1 MKKKVKQIV
10 KENPILKRIFR
21 IITGGQKIKNMIH
34 KKTVKGT
41 KNIFDIDKSALLINC
56 SFDIVGNNN
65 EIQVMKGCIL
75 NNVKFYIQGND
86 NLIVLHDDVKYNGTL
101 WTTCNRSCIEIGKNT
116 TTEHNVNMQIAE
128 DDMKI
133 EVGNDC
139 MFSSNISI
147 WTQDWHKIYDEKGQ
161 RINNAK
167 NIKIK
172 NHVWIGYDSKILKG
186 VTIGNNNIIGTD
198 TVVTKSF
205 EEENVVIAGNPGKIV
220 KRGINWNR

>member
-1 MKKKVKQIV
+1 
-10 KENPILKRIFR
+10 
-21 IITGGQKIKNMIH
+21 
-34 KKTVKGT
+34 
-41 KNIFDIDKSALLINC
+41 
-56 SFDIVGNNN
+56 
-65 EIQVMKGCIL
+65 
-75 NNVKFYIQGND
+75 
-86 NLIVLHDDVKYNGTL
+86 
-101 WTTCNRSCIEIGKNT
+101 
-116 TTEHNVNMQIAE
+116 MQISE

-186 VTIGNNNIIGTD
+186 VTIENNNIIGTD

>member
-1 MKKKVKQIV
+1 MIIISLRKKANIFFIKKHISGINN
-10 KENPILKRIFR
+10 KIEYKDAILKNTTFE
-21 IITGGQKIKNMIH
+21 II
-34 KKTVKGT
+34 
-41 KNIFDIDKSALLINC
+41 
-56 SFDIVGNNN
+56 GNNN
-65 EIQVMKGCIL
+65 SIVVMKDCRL
-75 NNVKFYIQGND
+75 ENVTFYIRGND
-86 NLIVLHDDVKYNGTL
+86 NSIILHDHVQYNGTL
-101 WTTCNRSCIEIGKNT
+101 WTVCNNGCIDIGMHT

-147 WTQDWHKIYDEKGQ
+147 WTQDWHKIYDENEE

-167 NIKIK
+167 NVKIK

-186 VTIGNNNIIGTD
+186 VIIGNNNIIGAN
-198 TVVTKSF
+198 TVVTKSY

-220 KRGINWNR
+220 KRGINWKR

>member
-1 MKKKVKQIV
+1 
-10 KENPILKRIFR
+10 
-21 IITGGQKIKNMIH
+21 
-34 KKTVKGT
+34 
-41 KNIFDIDKSALLINC
+41 
-56 SFDIVGNNN
+56 
-65 EIQVMKGCIL
+65 MKGCL
-75 NNVKFYIQGND
+75 LSNVKFYIRGND
-86 NLIVLHDDVKYNGTL
+86 NLIILHDEVKYSGTL
-101 WTTCNRSCIEIGKNT
+101 WTTCNKSCIEIGKGT

-128 DDMKI
+128 DNMKI

-147 WTQDWHKIYDEKGQ
+147 WTQDWHKICDEKGQ

-167 NIKIK
+167 NVKIK

-205 EEENVVIAGNPGKIV
+205 EDENVVIAGNPGKIV
-220 KRGINWNR
+220 KKGINWNR